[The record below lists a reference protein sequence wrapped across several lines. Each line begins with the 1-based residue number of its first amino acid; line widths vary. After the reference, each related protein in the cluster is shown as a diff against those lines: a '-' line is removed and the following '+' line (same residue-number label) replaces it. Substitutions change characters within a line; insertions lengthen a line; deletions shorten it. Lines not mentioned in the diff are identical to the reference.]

1 MRINKVGCISAG
13 ASLILFGC
21 AFFAHTFF
29 GVLNYALIL
38 KFWPLIL
45 VSLGTEI
52 LLNRNE
58 ENFAFDKGSVLLF
71 LIVLL
76 FAFAMAGADLFLS
89 HIHPV

>member
-1 MRINKVGCISAG
+1 MRIHKVGSISAG
-13 ASLILFGC
+13 ASLILFGT

-29 GVLNYALIL
+29 DVLNYTLIL

-45 VSLGTEI
+45 VSLGAEI
-52 LLNRNE
+52 LLNRNK
-58 ENFAFDKGSVLLF
+58 ENIVFDKGSVFLF

-76 FAFAMAGADLFLS
+76 FAFVMAGADLFLS

>member
-1 MRINKVGCISAG
+1 MRIHKTGSISAG

-29 GVLNYALIL
+29 GVMNYTLIL

-45 VSLGTEI
+45 VSLGIEI

-58 ENFAFDKGSVLLF
+58 ENFVFDKGSVFLF